1 MNEPAKLIVSWDDL
15 DEMVG
20 TLADKVGAD
29 YDVVLAITRGALV
42 PAGMLAY
49 RLGLRN
55 ILVAAVAFYDDT
67 GQPAEQPTFFQFPA
81 DPLLHGQKVLIID
94 EVWDTGTTIAAVIER
109 VHLAGGHVTT
119 GVLHYKPAR
128 SKVNLVP
135 DHFVVGTDA
144 WVVYPFKHGK

>member
-1 MNEPAKLIVSWDDL
+1 MVSWDDL

-20 TLADKVGAD
+20 ALADEIGAD

-67 GQPAEQPTFFQFPA
+67 GQPAEQPTFFHFPA
-81 DPLLHGQKVLIID
+81 DPLLHGPRVLVGAPGSD
-94 EVWDTGTTIAAVIER
+94 PGTPLTAV
-109 VHLAGGHVTT
+109 
-119 GVLHYKPAR
+119 
-128 SKVNLVP
+128 
-135 DHFVVGTDA
+135 
-144 WVVYPFKHGK
+144 